1 MDFIDVPGASGVAY
15 RFRLWPR
22 GERPPPMAGNYIV
35 ARQTREAVEVMLVGV
50 ASDLSRVNAEELRT
64 APDVHLFTRLNFAR
78 TIRTAEHADIVAR
91 HSQAGVAEPDS

>member
-35 ARQTREAVEVMLVGV
+35 ARKAQGPAEVMLVGV
-50 ASDLSRVNAEELRT
+50 TSDLSRVNGDELRT
-64 APDVHLFTRLNFAR
+64 GAGVQLFTRLNFAR
-78 TIRTAEHADIVAR
+78 AIRTAEHADIVAG
-91 HSQAGVAEPDS
+91 HAHAAVAEADI